1 MRTGRP
7 KKPLEIAD
15 EDRDKLR
22 TIALRPKSAQAMAMR
37 ARIVLS
43 CGQGMSNSEVARKL
57 HIAGATVG
65 KWRERFRKLGL
76 EGLLDEPRVGAPR
89 KITDRQIE
97 EVVTKTLE
105 SMPANS
111 THWSTRLMAVETGL
125 SQNAIV
131 RIWRAF
137 GLQPHRVE
145 NFKFSKDPQFVEK
158 VRDIVGLYLNPPDRA
173 IVLCVDEKSQ
183 VQALNRTEPILPLGP
198 GVPTRQSHDYE
209 RHGVTSLFAAMDMA
223 SGVTISTCYRRH
235 RHQEFLRFL
244 NDIEAS
250 LPKGFDVHL
259 VMDNYGTHKVSKVQK
274 WLARHP
280 RYHVHFTPT
289 SGSWLNL
296 VERLFAEVTE
306 RCVRRG
312 SHTSVRVLEKAMLDY
327 LDRRNEHPRPFLWTA
342 DADLILG
349 KVSDFANE
357 FLARDTSNRRNTRV
371 FWTDLGSVSQC
382 QVR

>member
-7 KKPLEIAD
+7 KKLMEIAD
-15 EDRDKLR
+15 EDRDKLQNMAR
-22 TIALRPKSAQAMAMR
+22 RPKSAQAMAMR
-37 ARIVLS
+37 ARIVLC
-43 CGQGMSNSEVARKL
+43 CGEGMSNAEVARTL
-57 HIAGATVG
+57 RITGATVG
-65 KWRERFRKLGL
+65 KWRERFRKQGL
-76 EGLLDEPRVGAPR
+76 DGLLDEPRVGAPR
-89 KITDRQIE
+89 KITDQQIE

-105 SMPANS
+105 SMPANG
-111 THWSTRLMAVETGL
+111 THWSTRLMAAEMGL

-131 RIWRAF
+131 RIWHAF

-173 IVLCVDEKSQ
+173 VVVCMDEKSQ
-183 VQALNRTEPILPLGP
+183 VQALNRTEPILPLAP
-198 GVPTRQSHDYE
+198 GVPARQSHDYE
-209 RHGVTSLFAAMDMA
+209 RHGVTSLFAAMDVA
-223 SGVTISTCYRRH
+223 SGVTISSCYRRH

-244 NDIEAS
+244 NDVDEN
-250 LPKGFDVHL
+250 LPAGLDVHL
-259 VMDNYGTHKVSKVQK
+259 VMDNYGTHKVSRVRK

-312 SHTSVRVLEKAMLDY
+312 SHTSVRSLENAMLAY
-327 LDRRNEHPRPFLWTA
+327 LEQRNKNPKPFVWTA
-342 DADLILG
+342 DTDMILG
-349 KVSDFANE
+349 KVERLCKRIS
-357 FLARDTSNRRNTRV
+357 RS
-371 FWTDLGSVSQC
+371 GH
-382 QVR
+382 

>member
-7 KKPLEIAD
+7 KNPLEITA
-15 EDRDKLR
+15 EEREKLR
-22 TIALRPKSAQAMAMR
+22 TIALRPKSAQSMAMR
-37 ARIVLS
+37 ARIVLG
-43 CGQGMSNSEVARKL
+43 CAQGMSNSQVAQQL
-57 HIAGATVG
+57 HITGATVG
-65 KWRERFRKLGL
+65 KWRERFRLLRL

-89 KITDRQIE
+89 KITDRQVE
-97 EVVTKTLE
+97 KVVTKTLE
-105 SMPANS
+105 SMPAHS
-111 THWSTRLMAVETGL
+111 THWSTRLMAQKTGL
-125 SQNAIV
+125 SQTAIV

-183 VQALNRTEPILPLGP
+183 VQALNRTQPILPLAP
-198 GVPTRQSHDYE
+198 GVPARQSHDYQ
-209 RHGVTSLFAAMDMA
+209 RHGVTSLFAAMDVA

-244 NDIEAS
+244 DQIEDS
-250 LPKGFDVHL
+250 LPSGFEVHL
-259 VMDNYGTHKVSKVQK
+259 VMDNYGTHKVDKVRG

-296 VERLFAEVTE
+296 VERLFGEVTE

-312 SHTSVRVLEKAMLDY
+312 SHTAVRALEKAMLDY
-327 LDRRNEHPRPFLWTA
+327 LDQRNRKPKPFVWTA

-349 KVSDFANE
+349 KVE
-357 FLARDTSNRRNTRV
+357 RLCKRTSNS
-371 FWTDLGSVSQC
+371 GH
-382 QVR
+382 

>member
-7 KKPLEIAD
+7 KKLVKLSTAEREKLESMA
-15 EDRDKLR
+15 R
-22 TIALRPKSAQAMAMR
+22 RPKSAQAMALR
-37 ARIVLS
+37 ARIVLGS
-43 CGQGMSNSEVARKL
+43 EQGMSNAAIAARL
-57 HIAGATVG
+57 RLTAATVG
-65 KWRERFRKLGL
+65 KWRRRFVESRL

-105 SMPANS
+105 SMPANG
-111 THWSTRLMAVETGL
+111 THWSTRGMAEAMDL
-125 SQNAIV
+125 SQNSIV
-131 RIWRAF
+131 RIWHAF

-183 VQALNRTEPILPLGP
+183 VQALNRTEPILPLAP
-198 GVPTRQSHDYE
+198 GVPARQSHDYE
-209 RHGVTSLFAAMDMA
+209 RHGVTSLFAAMDVA

-244 NDIEAS
+244 NQIEDS
-250 LPKGFDVHL
+250 LPAGLDVHL
-259 VMDNYGTHKVSKVQK
+259 VMDNYGTHKVGKVRN

-289 SGSWLNL
+289 SASWLNL

-312 SHTSVRVLEKAMLDY
+312 SHTAVRTLEQAMLNY
-327 LDRRNEHPRPFLWTA
+327 LDQRNGNPKPFIWTA

-349 KVSDFANE
+349 KV
-357 FLARDTSNRRNTRV
+357 ARLSKRISRS
-371 FWTDLGSVSQC
+371 GH
-382 QVR
+382 

>member
-7 KKPLEIAD
+7 KKPLNIAE

-37 ARIVLS
+37 ARIVLF
-43 CGQGMSNSEVARKL
+43 CNQGMSNIEVARKL
-57 HIAGATVG
+57 HITGATVG
-65 KWRERFRKLGL
+65 KWRRRFREFGL
-76 EGLLDEPRVGAPR
+76 DGLLDEPRVGAPR
-89 KITDRQIE
+89 KISDRQVE

-111 THWSTRLMAVETGL
+111 THWSTRLMAAATGL

-173 IVLCVDEKSQ
+173 IVLCVDEKTQ
-183 VQALNRTEPILPLGP
+183 VQALNRTEPILPLAP
-198 GVPTRQSHDYE
+198 GVPARQSHDYE
-209 RHGVTSLFAAMDMA
+209 RHGVTSLFAAMDVA
-223 SGVTISTCYRRH
+223 SGVTISTCFRRH

-244 NDIEAS
+244 NQIEEN
-250 LPKGFDVHL
+250 LPAGLEVHL
-259 VMDNYGTHKVSKVQK
+259 VMDNYGTHKVAKVRN

-280 RYHVHFTPT
+280 RYHVHYTPT

-312 SHTSVRVLEKAMLDY
+312 SHTSVRELEKAMLAY
-327 LDRRNEHPRPFLWTA
+327 LDQRNENPKPFVWTA

-349 KVSDFANE
+349 KVQRLCKRISD
-357 FLARDTSNRRNTRV
+357 S
-371 FWTDLGSVSQC
+371 GH
-382 QVR
+382 